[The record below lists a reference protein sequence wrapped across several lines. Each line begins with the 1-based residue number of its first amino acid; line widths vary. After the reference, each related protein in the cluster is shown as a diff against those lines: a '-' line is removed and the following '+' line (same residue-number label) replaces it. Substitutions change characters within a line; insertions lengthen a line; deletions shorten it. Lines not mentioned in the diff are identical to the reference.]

1 MMIQTTWSMRVAAA
15 ATPQGRVVLM
25 AEGLTAM
32 GDVATDVLM
41 AFPTDVAVPVLALTV
56 SVVGNG

>member
-1 MMIQTTWSMRVAAA
+1 M
-15 ATPQGRVVLM
+15 LM

-32 GDVATDVLM
+32 GDVATDVVTAL
-41 AFPTDVAVPVLALTV
+41 PLDVAVPVLALTV